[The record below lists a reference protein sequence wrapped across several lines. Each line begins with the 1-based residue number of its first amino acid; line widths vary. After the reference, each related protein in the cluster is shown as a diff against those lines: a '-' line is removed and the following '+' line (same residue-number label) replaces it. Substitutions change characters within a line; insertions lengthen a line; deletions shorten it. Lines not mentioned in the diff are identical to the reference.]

1 MLHFGNYLFVTPA
14 YTQTLMVDQ
23 QWEYWPPAVGDLMR
37 RFRTAEGERLVL
49 RENLFVEKVLPGMT
63 LRKLPDD
70 VWNEYRRPYHN
81 KGEDRR
87 PTLTWPREIPVE
99 GQPADVLATIESH
112 VSWLSMSPVRKLY
125 TNTKPG
131 VVRLS
136 RLAQSGYVNH
146 AGERLLLK
154 NGTSGKSAQNDESLG
169 AWIYFEANEPIG
181 RSYAQNTELIRS
193 IAIKCA
199 S

>member
-70 VWNEYRRPYHN
+70 VWNEYRRPYRN

-87 PTLTWPREIPVE
+87 PTPTWPREIPVE
-99 GQPADVLATIESH
+99 GQPADVLATIESY
-112 VSWLSMSPVRKLY
+112 VSWLSMSSVPKLY
-125 TNTKPG
+125 INTKPG
-131 VVRLS
+131 AVMKGHPRERV
-136 RLAQSGYVNH
+136 QKFPNQTEVTV
-146 AGERLLLK
+146 AGLH
-154 NGTSGKSAQNDESLG
+154 
-169 AWIYFEANEPIG
+169 
-181 RSYAQNTELIRS
+181 YA
-193 IAIKCA
+193 
-199 S
+199 